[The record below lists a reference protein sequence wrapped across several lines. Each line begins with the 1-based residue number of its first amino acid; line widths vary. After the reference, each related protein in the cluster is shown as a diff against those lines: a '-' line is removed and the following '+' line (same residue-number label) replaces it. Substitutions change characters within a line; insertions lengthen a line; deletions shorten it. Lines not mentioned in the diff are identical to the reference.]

1 MATVFHAIC
10 EISNLQQE
18 IALIKRKQKRFGM
31 DKSRAR
37 WLMIKKASSKPILSQ
52 GKNKTF
58 KILKKNSKKYFLFS
72 VIFTTKSS
80 AGTFS

>member
-31 DKSRAR
+31 EKSRAR

-52 GKNKTF
+52 GKNMIF
-58 KILKKNSKKYFLFS
+58 KILKKNSK
-72 VIFTTKSS
+72 
-80 AGTFS
+80 